1 MLEEKNF
8 HKQIEKKFV
17 KSFSAFFFA
26 HLQGRISHNNF
37 TLFWPKMSYVDL
49 FSLSLEWFVTR
60 NFFEVHNLGW
70 AKIALF
76 AAWSFQTLT
85 SKKVSKRWNNARETI
100 FKNELLRQAT
110 WLIFEPNPNLE
121 YCCKNSTI
129 WGWLEK
135 KRVEQKKIP
144 QSIYNFPKKKVLQT
158 HIPDVS
164 LKVQSSFA
172 LFRKLCVISL
182 EKWTSFWLQ
191 LFMFI
196 PVFVYV

>member
-1 MLEEKNF
+1 MLEK
-8 HKQIEKKFV
+8 KLSQAEKKSWNYFQL
-17 KSFSAFFFA
+17 FFA
-26 HLQGRISHNNF
+26 HPQGRISHNNF

-60 NFFEVHNLGW
+60 NFFEVHNLRW

-121 YCCKNSTI
+121 YCCSKNSTI
-129 WGWLEK
+129 WGWQEK
-135 KRVEQKKIP
+135 KGLNKKKFLRASTISP
-144 QSIYNFPKKKVLQT
+144 EKKVLQT
-158 HIPDVS
+158 HIP
-164 LKVQSSFA
+164 
-172 LFRKLCVISL
+172 
-182 EKWTSFWLQ
+182 
-191 LFMFI
+191 
-196 PVFVYV
+196 

>member
-1 MLEEKNF
+1 MK
-8 HKQIEKKFV
+8 
-17 KSFSAFFFA
+17 
-26 HLQGRISHNNF
+26 
-37 TLFWPKMSYVDL
+37 Y
-49 FSLSLEWFVTR
+49 
-60 NFFEVHNLGW
+60 NLGW

-121 YCCKNSTI
+121 YCCCKNSTI
-129 WGWLEK
+129 WGWQEK
-135 KRVEQKKIP
+135 KGLNKKKFLRASTI
-144 QSIYNFPKKKVLQT
+144 SRKKKVLQT
-158 HIPDVS
+158 HIPHVS

-196 PVFVYV
+196 RVFVYV

>member
-1 MLEEKNF
+1 MLEKKLSQADRKKNREIIF
-8 HKQIEKKFV
+8 
-17 KSFSAFFFA
+17 SFFFFA
-26 HLQGRISHNNF
+26 HQQGRICHNNF
-37 TLFWPKMSYVDL
+37 PLFWPKMSYVDL

-76 AAWSFQTLT
+76 AARSFQTLT

-129 WGWLEK
+129 WGWQGK
-135 KRVEQKKIP
+135 KRVEQKKNSSEHL
-144 QSIYNFPKKKVLQT
+144 QFPEKKVLQT
-158 HIPDVS
+158 HIP
-164 LKVQSSFA
+164 
-172 LFRKLCVISL
+172 
-182 EKWTSFWLQ
+182 
-191 LFMFI
+191 
-196 PVFVYV
+196 